1 MYPQYPPDMRVI
13 DCECGKTL
21 QAAND
26 DDLAEAVRAHVAEE
40 HPDMEL
46 SEDQAREMVADQAY
60 EAQDS

>member
-1 MYPQYPPDMRVI
+1 MRVI

-26 DDLAEAVRAHVAEE
+26 EDLAGAVRDHVAED

-46 SEDQAREMVADQAY
+46 SDDQVQEMVSAQAY
-60 EAQDS
+60 DAEDG

>member
-1 MYPQYPPDMRVI
+1 MRVI

-26 DDLAEAVRAHVAEE
+26 EDLAAAVREHVAQD

-46 SEDQAREMVADQAY
+46 SDDQVREMVSAQAY
-60 EAQDS
+60 DAQDS

>member
-1 MYPQYPPDMRVI
+1 MRVI

-26 DDLAEAVRAHVAEE
+26 DDLADAVRDHVSED

-46 SEDQAREMVADQAY
+46 SDDQVRELVSSQAY
-60 EAQDS
+60 DAEDS

>member
-1 MYPQYPPDMRVI
+1 MRVI

-26 DDLAEAVRAHVAEE
+26 EDLARSVREHVAED

-46 SEDQAREMVADQAY
+46 SDDQLQELVSAKAYDADDA
-60 EAQDS
+60 

>member
-1 MYPQYPPDMRVI
+1 MRVI

-26 DDLAEAVRAHVAEE
+26 DDLAGAVRDHIAED

-46 SEDQAREMVADQAY
+46 SDDQVREMVSAQAY
-60 EAQDS
+60 DAEDG